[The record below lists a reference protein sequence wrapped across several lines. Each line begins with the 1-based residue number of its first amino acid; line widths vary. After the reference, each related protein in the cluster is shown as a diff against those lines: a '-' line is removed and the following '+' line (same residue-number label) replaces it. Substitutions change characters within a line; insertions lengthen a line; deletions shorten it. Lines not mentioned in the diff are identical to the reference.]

1 MGKNRNTATST
12 INLVS
17 TDSKKAN
24 VDTESKH
31 NNKQTNNMLMDIED
45 LSLTNMHEKTNTK
58 INSTPKM
65 SPRQLQTKLNKNTH
79 NCNHQSIDVLEI
91 NINTFE

>member
-31 NNKQTNNMLMDIED
+31 NNKQTNNILKDIED
-45 LSLTNMHEKTNTK
+45 LSQPSMHEKTNTK
-58 INSTPKM
+58 INSTTKM
-65 SPRQLQTKLNKNTH
+65 SPRQLQTKPNESEQKHTQL
-79 NCNHQSIDVLEI
+79 
-91 NINTFE
+91 